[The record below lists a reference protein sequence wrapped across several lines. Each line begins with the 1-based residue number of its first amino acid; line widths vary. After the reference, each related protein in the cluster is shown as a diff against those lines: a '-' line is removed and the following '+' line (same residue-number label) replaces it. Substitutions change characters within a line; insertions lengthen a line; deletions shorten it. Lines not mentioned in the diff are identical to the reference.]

1 MKEVVS
7 TSAVFF
13 SYALLAIFAQNA
25 VFTRALG
32 VSRMVQLVG
41 DDRTSS
47 ALFGM
52 MLCITQVLVAPVA
65 FLAGR
70 FIAPLDNRAQLRPLV
85 YIASIAVVCLAEHLV
100 LWLLRSLPR
109 RAQLLRIVPLAAL
122 NSGVLGTVLVER
134 TQSFTLGESL
144 GFGLGSGIGYVL
156 AVLLVTEARHRLRS
170 KAIPKAFR
178 GRPSRWCIS
187 ACWRWQSMALPDIP
201 SSCNAD
207 REERIPWLS
216 INVRRSSIITAAFTA
231 GKCASSAASALRC
244 W

>member
-85 YIASIAVVCLAEHLV
+85 
-100 LWLLRSLPR
+100 
-109 RAQLLRIVPLAAL
+109 
-122 NSGVLGTVLVER
+122 
-134 TQSFTLGESL
+134 
-144 GFGLGSGIGYVL
+144 
-156 AVLLVTEARHRLRS
+156 
-170 KAIPKAFR
+170 
-178 GRPSRWCIS
+178 
-187 ACWRWQSMALPDIP
+187 
-201 SSCNAD
+201 
-207 REERIPWLS
+207 
-216 INVRRSSIITAAFTA
+216 
-231 GKCASSAASALRC
+231 
-244 W
+244 

>member
-7 TSAVFF
+7 SSAVFF

-52 MLCITQVLVAPVA
+52 MLCITQVLVAPAA
-65 FLAGR
+65 FFAGR
-70 FIAPLDNRAQLRPLV
+70 WFIAPLDNRAQLRPLV

-100 LWLLRSLPR
+100 LWLLRGLPR
-109 RAQLLRIVPLAAL
+109 RSQLLRIVPLAAL

-134 TQSFTLGESL
+134 TQTFTLGQSL
-144 GFGLGSGIGYVL
+144 GFGLGSGLGYVL

-178 GRPSRWCIS
+178 GLPITLVYIGVL
-187 ACWRWQSMALPDIP
+187 ALAIYG
-201 SSCNAD
+201 
-207 REERIPWLS
+207 
-216 INVRRSSIITAAFTA
+216 FT
-231 GKCASSAASALRC
+231 GHSVIL
-244 W
+244 

>member
-7 TSAVFF
+7 SSAVFF

-52 MLCITQVLVAPVA
+52 MLCITQVLVAPAA
-65 FLAGR
+65 FFAGR
-70 FIAPLDNRAQLRPLV
+70 WFIAPLDNRAQLRPLV

-109 RAQLLRIVPLAAL
+109 RSQLLRIVPLAAL

-134 TQSFTLGESL
+134 TQTFTLGQSL

-178 GRPSRWCIS
+178 GLPITLVYIGVL
-187 ACWRWQSMALPDIP
+187 ALAIYG
-201 SSCNAD
+201 
-207 REERIPWLS
+207 
-216 INVRRSSIITAAFTA
+216 FT
-231 GKCASSAASALRC
+231 GHPVIL
-244 W
+244 